1 MRLSKLVADAGLAAG
16 FTVDA
21 TGADPDITGLSY
33 DSRDVPADSIFFAL
47 PGHNAHGAAFAGQAA
62 RSGASVIVT
71 DEHGAR
77 LLEASGFDE
86 RGNRGGSSPLMLVVD
101 SPRVSMAALAAAFHE
116 LPAEAMTMVG
126 VTGTNGK
133 TSVTYLVQAALQAAG
148 RPCGIVGTLGTYF
161 PAGGTH
167 PHPRTTPE
175 STDLQRVL
183 ADLRREGAAAV
194 AMEVSSIA
202 VREHRVD
209 GIEFDVMGF
218 TGLSQDHL
226 DYHGTMDAYFEAK
239 ADMFTPEHC
248 KTGVVVVDDPW
259 GRLLVERCDVPLAT
273 VSTRPDLDA
282 TWRARR
288 MESGVRIQGPESA
301 TLAMPV
307 STGFAIANATLAIAI
322 AHSLGVPA
330 QLAADALS
338 VTNVPGRMELVAS
351 IDSRDFLV
359 DYAHTPDAIERVVQA
374 AIEMRASRGGV
385 ASGLGRVVVVVGAG
399 GDRDPGKRAA
409 MGRAA
414 SRAGADLVIVTD
426 DNPRTE
432 DPAEIRAAV
441 RRGAEAGQAAVLE
454 ITPREEAIARAVQD
468 AGPGDVVL
476 VLGKGHETTQ
486 EIQGRVVA
494 FDDRAV
500 LASFIRQ
507 RFGVAG
513 GGRGDGA

>member
-1 MRLSKLVADAGLAAG
+1 MRLSKLVADAGLAVG

-86 RGNRGGSSPLMLVVD
+86 HDNRGGSTPLMLVVD

-218 TGLSQDHL
+218 TGLSHDHL

-239 ADMFTPEHC
+239 AEMFTSGRC
-248 KTGVVVVDDPW
+248 KAGVVVVDQPW
-259 GRLLVERCDVPLAT
+259 GQRLATRSVIPITT
-273 VSTRPDLDA
+273 VSTRPDVDA
-282 TWRARR
+282 TWRAQPTGD
-288 MESGVRIQGPESA
+288 GVRIEGPQTAFLNLPVA
-301 TLAMPV
+301 TE
-307 STGFAIANATLAIAI
+307 FAIAI

-330 QLAADALS
+330 QLAADALAVAS
-338 VTNVPGRMELVAS
+338 VPGRMEVVAS
-351 IDSRDFLV
+351 VDGCDFIV
-359 DYAHTPDAIERVVQA
+359 DYAHTPDAIDRVVSA
-374 AIEMRASRGGV
+374 AVDSHRNRR
-385 ASGLGRVVVVVGAG
+385 SGSDVVGRVLVVIGAG
-399 GDRDPGKRAA
+399 GDRDPGKRSA

-414 SRAGADLVIVTD
+414 SQADVVIVTD

-432 DPAEIRAAV
+432 DPAQIRSTV
-441 RRGAEAGQAAVLE
+441 RHGAEAGRANVLE
-454 ITPREEAIARAVQD
+454 IARVVAEAH
-468 AGPGDVVL
+468 PGDVVL
-476 VLGKGHETTQ
+476 VLGKGHEATQ
-486 EIQGRVVA
+486 EIDGRVVA
-494 FDDRAV
+494 FDDREV
-500 LASFIRQ
+500 LASFVRQ
-507 RFGVAG
+507 RFGSGG